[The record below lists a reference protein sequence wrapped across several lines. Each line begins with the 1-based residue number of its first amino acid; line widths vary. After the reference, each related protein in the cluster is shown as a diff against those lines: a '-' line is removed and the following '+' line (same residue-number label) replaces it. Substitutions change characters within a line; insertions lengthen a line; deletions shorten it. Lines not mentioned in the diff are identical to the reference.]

1 MRRLCQVCPRESL
14 ERRDPAHP
22 LERIKCKLIREA
34 NMIRPIALIA
44 TTVGLLPISA
54 QAGIVCRDGYQVVNG
69 QEISTPYCGD
79 NYVAAIA
86 RKHGMKVGDAEVRNN
101 PAAKAQ
107 VCRFISSDIEVRE
120 FLQFF

>member
-1 MRRLCQVCPRESL
+1 VN
-14 ERRDPAHP
+14 P
-22 LERIKCKLIREA
+22 LEGSNGERHVGSADNLIREA
-34 NMIRPIALIA
+34 NMTRPIALIA
-44 TTVGLLPISA
+44 TMVCLLPISA

-69 QEISTPYCGD
+69 QEISTPYCVD

-86 RKHGMKVGDAEVRNN
+86 RKHGMKVSDAEVRNN

-120 FLQFF
+120 SCNSSDGRGRR

>member
-1 MRRLCQVCPRESL
+1 MTRL
-14 ERRDPAHP
+14 
-22 LERIKCKLIREA
+22 
-34 NMIRPIALIA
+34 IALIA
-44 TTVGLLPISA
+44 MMVCLLPISA

-86 RKHGMKVGDAEVRNN
+86 RKHGMKVSDAEVRNN

-120 FLQFF
+120 SCNSSDGRGRR

>member
-1 MRRLCQVCPRESL
+1 
-14 ERRDPAHP
+14 
-22 LERIKCKLIREA
+22 
-34 NMIRPIALIA
+34 MIRPIALIA

-86 RKHGMKVGDAEVRNN
+86 RKHGMKVSDAEVRNN
-101 PAAKAQ
+101 PATKDEI
-107 VCRFISSDIEVRE
+107 CRWLSNNEIRSYCNSSDGRGRR
-120 FLQFF
+120 